1 MDFTSFYRGA
11 KAAESSGNPNAVNSI
26 TGAAGLFQFM
36 PQTWAGVVRQ
46 YGERYGIRPDGIM
59 DPEQQQRAIQAI
71 TENEYAP
78 VVQRAG
84 LQPTPENLY
93 LVHLLGAPTFRALA
107 SADPSAPAA
116 SVIRNWTNAAGRG
129 VFDANRGVFRDPNVT
144 VAQALDAARGY
155 YTRKAGGS
163 PPPPGRPRQ
172 PVSPVAVPVQTPSPP
187 PEASTQPPTVQASW
201 ISRLIWAA
209 KSLFQT
215 NPKAY

>member
-78 VVQRAG
+78 VVQRA
-84 LQPTPENLY
+84 
-93 LVHLLGAPTFRALA
+93 
-107 SADPSAPAA
+107 SAPAA